1 MGFGG
6 IFFSIFTYFL
16 GKNAFFYFWGC
27 DIDFQKFDLT
37 LSEDVLGAWKHY
49 FTFRLMILC
58 EKKSFFGQLQP
69 IFPPETIKM
78 VCIIFL
84 IKMSH

>member
-1 MGFGG
+1 MR
-6 IFFSIFTYFL
+6 
-16 GKNAFFYFWGC
+16 FFYFWGC

-58 EKKSFFGQLQP
+58 EKKSFFGPLQP

-78 VCIIFL
+78 VCIIL
-84 IKMSH
+84 NRMSLVCSSKLVMQIQ